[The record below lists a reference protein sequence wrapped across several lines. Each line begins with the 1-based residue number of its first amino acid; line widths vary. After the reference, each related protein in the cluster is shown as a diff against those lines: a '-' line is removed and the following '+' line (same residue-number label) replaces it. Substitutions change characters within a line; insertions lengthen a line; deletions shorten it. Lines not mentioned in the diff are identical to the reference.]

1 MEIIILILLI
11 PALLVG
17 LMFFMAVGY
26 TILSGITWILF
37 GRTLLNASSVN
48 QNRIDNRGLKKGS
61 GRDRELT
68 LYKEDTFN
76 TSSCSI
82 DEFPSRQN
90 SETLH

>member
-1 MEIIILILLI
+1 METLILILLI
-11 PALLVG
+11 PALIFG
-17 LMFFMAVGY
+17 LIFFTAVGY

-37 GRTLLNASSVN
+37 GRTLIGTKGP
-48 QNRIDNRGLKKGS
+48 RIDNRGLKEGS

-82 DEFPSRQN
+82 DEFPSRQD
-90 SETLH
+90 SESLH